1 MTNALCSPHIISSRI
16 SENGSDV
23 STTADFS
30 ASMLPEN
37 SRPLVISAVATP
49 QNTRSHFGPSS
60 SGLPPLAD
68 SVDSTTVPES
78 AEVTK
83 NTKLMNTVTAMTV
96 LLHG

>member
-1 MTNALCSPHIISSRI
+1 MCSPHIINSKI
-16 SENGSDV
+16 SENGNEV
-23 STTADFS
+23 RTTADFN

-37 SRPLVISAVATP
+37 SSALVTNAVIAP